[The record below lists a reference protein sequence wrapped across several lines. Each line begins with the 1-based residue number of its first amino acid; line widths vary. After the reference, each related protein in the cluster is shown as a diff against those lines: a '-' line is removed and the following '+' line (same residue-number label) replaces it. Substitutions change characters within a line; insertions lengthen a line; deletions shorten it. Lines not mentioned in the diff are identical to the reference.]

1 MVDINSTALS
11 GLYAAEQR
19 ISVAADNI
27 ANVNTPNFRAKDVVQ
42 TSQST
47 GGVSTQVVDRSPAT
61 VTVATSEGTS
71 EQRPNVSL
79 ERELIQ
85 SQTASYDY
93 QANLKVLKTERDITK
108 SLLDIQA

>member
-1 MVDINSTALS
+1 
-11 GLYAAEQR
+11 LYAAEQR

-42 TSQST
+42 ISQDT
-47 GGVSTQVVDRSPAT
+47 GGVSTRVVDRSPAT

-79 ERELIQ
+79 EQELIQ

-93 QANLKVLKTERDITK
+93 QANLKVLKTERDMTK